1 MMLQANFI
9 ILNNI
14 LISMPTPDQLKQLS
28 ESLEGTL
35 LYDDLHKTLCTDR
48 FCIPDK
54 LYQDV
59 VKLVRFAESIK
70 FPDSENSRILTNC
83 GMWYYS

>member
-35 LYDDLHKTLCTDR
+35 LYDDLHKTLYTADSAYR
-48 FCIPDK
+48 IS
-54 LYQDV
+54 YGQDV

-83 GMWYYS
+83 GDVVL